1 MNVIKVNNGNF
12 QEEVLGSE
20 KPALVDFYADWC
32 GPCKMMSPIMD
43 ELAGQYIGQ
52 VGIYKLDVSTNMDIA
67 SQFGISSI
75 PAFLFFKDGQVV
87 DNIVGAAPK
96 EVVEEKIQSFLKQD

>member
-1 MNVIKVNNGNF
+1 MNVIKVNNENF

-20 KPALVDFYADWC
+20 KPALVDFYTDWC
-32 GPCKMMSPIMD
+32 GPCKMMAPIMD

-52 VGIYKLDVSTNMDIA
+52 VGIYKLDVSTNTDIA

-87 DNIVGAAPK
+87 DNIVGAVPK